1 MKRRHFLSASALA
14 GTWSL
19 LSPYAR
25 AAGANGNVRVAV
37 IGFNSR
43 GRGLMDELIKCK
55 NATLVALCD
64 CDSAVLDRTAA
75 DVEKRGIKVA
85 KYSDFRKVCEA
96 KDIDAVV
103 IATPNHTHALIA
115 ATAAANGKH
124 AYVEKPVS
132 HNVWEGR
139 ELAKAAEKHKVVI
152 QSGFQ
157 RRSET
162 GWEEAVAWVREGNL
176 GKMTLSR
183 GFCYK
188 PRPSIGKVAAPVAPP
203 STVDYDLWAG
213 PREMSP
219 IRRKQFHYD
228 WHWQFD
234 YGNGD
239 LGNQGPHQL
248 DVCRWFLGDPKQ
260 LPNSVISAG
269 GRLGYDD
276 DGEWANTQIVW
287 LDYGPVPILFE
298 VRGLPKK
305 GVDFKS
311 GMDSFKGQ
319 GVGNVIE
326 CEGGWLAGGHGASC
340 DAFDKDGKKV
350 KSFKGGQSHMQNFVN
365 AVLQGSI
372 GPLRAVESGHLSS
385 ALAHVGNISWKLGA
399 DAAPDEARAA
409 FAKNPN
415 AADGFD
421 RMVAHFDANGIDL
434 TKTPMTLGLPL
445 EIDPKAERFTGANA
459 EKANALLKG
468 SYRKGFELPA

>member
-1 MKRRHFLSASALA
+1 
-14 GTWSL
+14 
-19 LSPYAR
+19 
-25 AAGANGNVRVAV
+25 
-37 IGFNSR
+37 
-43 GRGLMDELIKCK
+43 
-55 NATLVALCD
+55 
-64 CDSAVLDRTAA
+64 
-75 DVEKRGIKVA
+75 
-85 KYSDFRKVCEA
+85 
-96 KDIDAVV
+96 VV

-188 PRPSIGKVAAPVAPP
+188 PRPSIGKVDAPVAPP

-213 PREMSP
+213 PRETSP

-248 DVCRWFLGDPKQ
+248 DVCRWFLGDPTK
-260 LPNSVISAG
+260 LPKSVISAG

-326 CEGGWLAGGHGASC
+326 CEGGWLAGGHGAGC

-350 KSFKGGQSHMQNFVN
+350 KSFKGARSHMQNFVD
-365 AVLQGSI
+365 AV
-372 GPLRAVESGHLSS
+372 RAGEIQAIRQVESGHLSS

-399 DAAPDEARAA
+399 DAAPDEARGA

-415 AADGFD
+415 AADAFD

-445 EIDPKAERFTGANA
+445 EIDAKAERFTGANA